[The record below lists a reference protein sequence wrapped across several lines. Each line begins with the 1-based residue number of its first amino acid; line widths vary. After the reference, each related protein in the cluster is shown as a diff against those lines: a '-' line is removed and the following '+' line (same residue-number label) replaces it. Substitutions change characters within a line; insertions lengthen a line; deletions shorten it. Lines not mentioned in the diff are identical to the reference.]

1 MMQQPLVCDLVKENR
16 FEGFLLVRMSE
27 QRTGGNGAK
36 YLDMTLADRTGE
48 ISSKLWDGAV
58 PPPPVGTVVKV
69 RGGTLEYNGRLQLR
83 IEKLRALEPADDVDM
98 ALLTPSAPES
108 PEAMLAELHAALEE
122 MDAKPLRDLAQAL
135 LDYYRDKLVYYPA
148 AQKIH
153 HAERSGLLHH
163 TTGMLRAARAILTVY
178 PWLNRDLLFAG
189 VIVHDLCKMEELDS
203 DPLGVVRDYTQ
214 SGLLL
219 GHLTLG
225 VTRIAQVAEKLGIQ
239 GEPVLLLQHMMLSHH
254 GEEAFG
260 SPRKPMFP
268 EAEVLHWLDLLDA
281 RMNEMQTALG
291 KVAPGVFS
299 EKIWSLDRRLYHP
312 RYEELAQQGPS
323 PEG

>member
-1 MMQQPLVCDLVKENR
+1 MMQQPLVRDLVKDIR

-48 ISSKLWDGAV
+48 VSSKLWDGNV
-58 PPPPVGTVVKV
+58 PPPPVGTVIKV

-83 IEKLRALEPADDVDM
+83 IEKLRTLEPADEVDI

-108 PEAMLAELHAALEE
+108 PEDMLAELHAAVEE
-122 MDAKPLRDLAQAL
+122 MSSKPLQDLTRAL
-135 LDYYRDKLVYYPA
+135 LDHYREKLVYYPA

-163 TTGMLRAARAILTVY
+163 TTGMLRTARAVLTVY
-178 PWLNRDLLFAG
+178 SWLNRDLIFAG
-189 VIVHDLCKMEELDS
+189 VIIHDLCKMEELESDS
-203 DPLGVVRDYTQ
+203 LGVVRDYTQ

-219 GHLTLG
+219 GHLALG
-225 VTRIAQVAEKLGIQ
+225 VTRIAETAEKLGIS

-254 GEEAFG
+254 GEEAYG

-291 KVAPGVFS
+291 KVSPGVFS

-312 RYEELAQQGPS
+312 RYEELAQEPAS
-323 PEG
+323 LEG